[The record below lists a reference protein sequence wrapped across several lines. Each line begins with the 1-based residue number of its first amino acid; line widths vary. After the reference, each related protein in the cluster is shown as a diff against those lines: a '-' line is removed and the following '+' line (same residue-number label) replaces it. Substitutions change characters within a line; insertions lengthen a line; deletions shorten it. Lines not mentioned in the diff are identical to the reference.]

1 MNYVSGIVY
10 LIYIKKLY
18 KNSSIFALSYLL
30 YIHIYMCMT
39 SWAVFTI
46 LHQGFKM
53 KYDEIKPKSKAQ
65 NNSFK
70 FIVY

>member
-1 MNYVSGIVY
+1 
-10 LIYIKKLY
+10 
-18 KNSSIFALSYLL
+18 
-30 YIHIYMCMT
+30 MCMT